1 MEIPVVFNPAKPDYI
16 DIIDARVEGDLADR
30 WGFNS
35 FDGENL
41 VLDCYDDT
49 QGTGTL
55 IATVQNSQTGETSEI
70 SCLLCNAN
78 DLTKFELEKSSL
90 YMKTDETF

>member
-1 MEIPVVFNPAKPDYI
+1 MEIPVVFKPAKPDYI

-55 IATVQNSQTGETSEI
+55 IATVRTRRQETSEI

-78 DLTKFELEKSSL
+78 DLTKFELEKVHCL
-90 YMKTDETF
+90 

>member
-1 MEIPVVFNPAKPDYI
+1 MMVPESGFWKFLFVFKPAKPDYI

-70 SCLLCNAN
+70 SCLL
-78 DLTKFELEKSSL
+78 
-90 YMKTDETF
+90 